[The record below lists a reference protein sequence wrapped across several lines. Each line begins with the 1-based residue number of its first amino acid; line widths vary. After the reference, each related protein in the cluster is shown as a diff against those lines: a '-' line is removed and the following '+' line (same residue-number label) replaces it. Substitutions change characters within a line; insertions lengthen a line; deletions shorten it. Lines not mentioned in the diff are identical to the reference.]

1 MGYPKMARIRQR
13 FDAPVVEDIAAAVRR
28 ELEQIGVL
36 SAVRDE
42 ETVAITAG
50 SRGIAQF
57 DLILKTIVDVLHE
70 VGARPFIVP
79 AMGSHGG
86 ATAEGQVDV
95 LGHYGITEE
104 RMGAPIRSSME
115 VVQVGQTRDGFPVY
129 LDRYAA
135 EADHI
140 AVVNRVKP
148 HTEFGGQ
155 IQSGL
160 IKMMLI
166 GLGKHKG
173 AKLYHQVAVRR
184 PFDEVAEAVAHVVLD
199 RCPILFGLA
208 ILENGYNQIA
218 RLVAVRPSE
227 LMSTDQALQKVAA
240 RLMARIPFDE
250 VDLLIVDQMGKN
262 ISGSGMDSTVLG
274 RKSWSGFT
282 HIENERPLVR
292 RVFVRDLTP
301 ESQGNAAGIGL
312 ADFTVRRLVDT
323 IDLPKT
329 YINCLTSIRPTG
341 AMIPLTLETDRE
353 AVDAALST
361 VGLLDPT
368 AAKVVWIKNTLQLE
382 EMGVSEAYAG
392 EIEERSGLERIGAWT
407 TMRFGS
413 SGDLASLD

>member
-1 MGYPKMARIRQR
+1 MSYPKMARIRQR
-13 FDAPVVEDIAAAVRR
+13 FDAPVVKDVPAEVRR
-28 ELEQIGVL
+28 ELERIGVS
-36 SAVRDE
+36 SAVRDG
-42 ETVAITAG
+42 ETVAVTAG

-57 DLILKTIVDVLHE
+57 SVILKTVVDVLRE
-70 VGARPFIVP
+70 AGARPFIVP

-95 LGHYGITEE
+95 LRHYGITEE
-104 RMGAPIRSSME
+104 RIGVPIRSSME
-115 VVQVGQTRDGFPVY
+115 VVQVGETQDGFPVY

-135 EADHI
+135 GADHI
-140 AVVNRVKP
+140 AVVNRIKP
-148 HTEFGGQ
+148 HTEFGGS

-173 AKLYHQVAVRR
+173 ARLYHQVAVRR
-184 PFDEVAEAVAHVVLD
+184 PFEEVAEAVARVVLD
-199 RCPILFGLA
+199 RCPILFGLV

-218 RLVAVRPSE
+218 HLRAVRPSG
-227 LMSTDQALQKVAA
+227 LMSTDKALQKEAE
-240 RLMARIPFDE
+240 RRMARIPFDE

-282 HIENERPLVR
+282 RIENERPLIR

-301 ESQGNAAGIGL
+301 ETEGNAAGIGL
-312 ADFTVRRLVDT
+312 ADFTVRRLVDK

-329 YINCLTSIRPTG
+329 YVNCLTSIRPTG

-353 AVDAALST
+353 AVEAALST

-382 EMGVSEAYAG
+382 EMGVSEAYAEDIAG
-392 EIEERSGLERIGAWT
+392 SDALERIGPW
-407 TMRFGS
+407 MEMSFDP
-413 SGDLASLD
+413 SGDLVPLD